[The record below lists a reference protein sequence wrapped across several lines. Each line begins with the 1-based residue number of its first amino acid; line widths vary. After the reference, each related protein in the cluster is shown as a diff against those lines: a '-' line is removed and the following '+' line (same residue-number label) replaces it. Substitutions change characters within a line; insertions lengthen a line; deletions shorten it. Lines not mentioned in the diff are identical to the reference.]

1 MRLSTQP
8 ERARTSRT
16 KRASPVRAAR
26 HLKLLLPA
34 LLLPFLLLN
43 CARTQ
48 NAAAPTQ
55 QRTATAT
62 NGGRVYVRAAR
73 MFDANAGRVVADA
86 VVVVEGERF
95 AQVGAG
101 LQIPQGALVYD
112 LGDVTLLP
120 GLVDAHTH
128 ITYHFDKT
136 GRFGLT
142 WDATTD
148 ETLKYAEE
156 NARATLEAG
165 FTTIRNLGAG
175 GRVDL
180 RLRDEIN
187 RGDVLGPRMLV
198 SGEPLTGALLRG
210 VDEDKEAR
218 VRRVREFVRAR
229 VAEGVDVIKV
239 FEGVDAN
246 GSTTFSEGEIHAA
259 VEEAARAGLR
269 VAVHAHEAAAVKAAV
284 RGGCASIE
292 HGSFLDS
299 EAVRLLAARRTALV
313 PTLYLPTY
321 YLERKERFVAF
332 DPLTWVFF
340 ERLRSGNLSNAATAK
355 KAGVFIVSGSDAVAG
370 LHGSNAREIIFLIKA
385 GLTPTQALRA
395 ATVDAARLLGLE
407 GKVGSIAPGAFADI
421 VAVPGDPTRDI
432 GVVEK
437 ISFVMK
443 GGEVIKGATH

>member
-1 MRLSTQP
+1 MR
-8 ERARTSRT
+8 
-16 KRASPVRAAR
+16 VAR

-34 LLLPFLLLN
+34 LLLAFLLPN

-48 NAAAPTQ
+48 DAAAPTQ
-55 QRTATAT
+55 QHATT
-62 NGGRVYVRAAR
+62 TTRGRVYVRAAR
-73 MFDANAGRVVADA
+73 MFDPNAGRVVADA
-86 VVVVEGERF
+86 VVVVEGERV

-101 LQIPQGALVYD
+101 IQIPQGARVYD

-128 ITYHFDKT
+128 ITYHFDKA

-165 FTTIRNLGAG
+165 FTTVRNLGAG

-187 RGDVLGPRMLV
+187 RGEARGPRMLV
-198 SGEPLTGALLRG
+198 SGEPLTAEVLSG
-210 VDEDKEAR
+210 VEEDREAR

-229 VAEGVDVIKV
+229 TDEGVDVIKV
-239 FEGVDAN
+239 FEGLDAD
-246 GSTTFSEGEIHAA
+246 GSPTFSEGEIRAA
-259 VEEAARAGLR
+259 VEEAQRAGLR

-299 EAVRLLAARRTALV
+299 EAIRLLASRRTALV
-313 PTLYLPTY
+313 PTLYLPTH
-321 YLERKERFVAF
+321 YLEHKESFVSF
-332 DPLTWVFF
+332 GPLTWVFF
-340 ERLRSGNLSNAATAK
+340 ERLRSGNLSNAAAAK
-355 KAGVFIVSGSDAVAG
+355 KAGVWIVSGSDAVAG
-370 LHGSNAREIIFLIKA
+370 LHGSNARELVWLVKA
-385 GLTPTQALRA
+385 GLTPTEALRA
-395 ATVDAARLLGLE
+395 ATADAARLLGLE
-407 GKVGSIAPGAFADI
+407 GKVGTIAPGAFADL

-437 ISFVMK
+437 INFVMK
-443 GGEVIKGATH
+443 GGELIKDSTGQKRP

>member
-1 MRLSTQP
+1 M
-8 ERARTSRT
+8 RAR
-16 KRASPVRAAR
+16 R
-26 HLKLLLPA
+26 HFSLLLS
-34 LLLPFLLLN
+34 LLTLLVFPN

-48 NAAAPTQ
+48 DAAAPAR
-55 QRTATAT
+55 QRAAATPD
-62 NGGRVYVRAAR
+62 GGRVYVRAAR
-73 MFDANAGRVVADA
+73 MFDANAGRVVAGA
-86 VVVVEGERF
+86 VVAIEGERV
-95 AQVGAG
+95 AEVGVNV
-101 LQIPQGALVYD
+101 QIPQGARVCD

-187 RGDVLGPRMLV
+187 RGEARGPRMLV
-198 SGEPLTGALLRG
+198 SGEPLTGEVLRG
-210 VDEDKEAR
+210 VFEDKEAR
-218 VRRVREFVRAR
+218 MRRVREFVRAR
-229 VAEGVDVIKV
+229 AAEGADVIKV
-239 FEGVDAN
+239 FEGVDAS
-246 GSTTFSEGEIHAA
+246 GSPTFGEAEIRAV
-259 VEEAARAGLR
+259 VEEAAHAGLR
-269 VAVHAHEAAAVKAAV
+269 VAVHAHEAAAVKAAA

-299 EAVRLLAARRTALV
+299 EAIRELAKRHTALV
-313 PTLYLPTY
+313 PTLYLPTH
-321 YLERKERFVAF
+321 YLERRERFVAF
-332 DPLTWVFF
+332 DPLTWAFF
-340 ERLRSGNLSNAATAK
+340 ERLRSGNLQNAAAAR
-355 KAGVFIVSGSDAVAG
+355 KAGVWIVSGSDAVAG
-370 LHGSNAREIIFLIKA
+370 LHGSNAREIIWLVKA
-385 GLTPTQALRA
+385 GLTPTEALRA
-395 ATVDAARLLGLE
+395 ATADAARLLGLE
-407 GKVGSIAPGAFADI
+407 GKVGAITPGAFADL

-437 ISFVMK
+437 INFVMK
-443 GGEVIKGATH
+443 GGEVVKGAAASAAR